1 MNKNIDNP
9 ADCEVRSVIRFL
21 NAQNVLLVEFM
32 PQGTTI
38 NVESYCATQRRLRYA
53 IQNRRRGQL
62 SSCVM
67 LLHDNARPHASARTQ
82 AMLQEFGWEGFE
94 HPAYSPDLA
103 PSDFH
108 LFPKL
113 KEFLGVRRFKS
124 DEEVKNAVKEWL
136 NGLAAEV
143 CDEDIQ
149 KLVTRYDKCLS
160 VGGDY
165 VENNLGSVI
174 MIH

>member
-1 MNKNIDNP
+1 
-9 ADCEVRSVIRFL
+9 L

-38 NVESYCATQRRLRYA
+38 NAESYCATLRRLQYA
-53 IQNRRRGQL
+53 IQNRWWSLL
-62 SSCVM
+62 SSGLM
-67 LLHDNARPHASARTQ
+67 LLQDNARSHDAARTQ
-82 AMLQEFGWEGFE
+82 AMLQKFDWEVFE
-94 HPAYSPDLA
+94 HPAYSPDLD

-113 KEFLGVRRFKS
+113 KEFLGGRRFKS
-124 DEEVKNAVKEWL
+124 DEEVKDAVKECL

-143 CDEDIQ
+143 YDEGIQ
-149 KLVTRYDKCLS
+149 KLVTRYGKCHN

-165 VENNLGSVI
+165 VEK
-174 MIH
+174 